1 MTKKEIAIICMEW
14 KHRIDETI
22 KMSDWMD
29 LVFDYDYDIE
39 EIEELARE
47 LYKEWSLKQFG
58 EVDTTEDF

>member
-1 MTKKEIAIICMEW
+1 MTKKEIAIICMKW

-22 KMSDWMD
+22 KMSDWMG
-29 LVFDYDYDIE
+29 LVFDYDYNIE

-58 EVDTTEDF
+58 EVDTSEDF